1 MFFMQAIDTPRPAVD
16 TAAMRVAADQ
26 AGALLRMLG
35 NPDRLMLLC
44 QLLHGECCVSQL
56 EARSGISQ
64 PTLSQQ
70 LAVLRGADL
79 VSTRRQGKQVFYRI
93 ASAHAVALIELLY
106 QRFCAAPKEKA

>member
-1 MFFMQAIDTPRPAVD
+1 MFFMKTSEPLHPEVD
-16 TAAMRVAADQ
+16 AAAMRVAADQ
-26 AGALLRMLG
+26 ASTLLRMLG

-56 EARSGISQ
+56 EARSGIGQ

-70 LAVLRGADL
+70 LAVLRGAEL

-106 QRFCAAPKEKA
+106 QRFCAAPKEKV